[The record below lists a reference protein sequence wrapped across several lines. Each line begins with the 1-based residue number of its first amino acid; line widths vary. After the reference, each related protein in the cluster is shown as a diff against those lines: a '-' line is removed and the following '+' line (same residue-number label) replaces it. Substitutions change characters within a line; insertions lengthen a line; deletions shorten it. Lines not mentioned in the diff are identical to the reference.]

1 MKRTILT
8 GVLAIAISI
17 PCWAGYPGD
26 WSDQAGQSSQSGQS
40 GQSSQSGQSGQC
52 GQEDPWG
59 NPGQSG
65 QSGQSS
71 QAGQYGQTGGGVCEQ
86 PPLEPV
92 FDPAK
97 LQAVIS
103 LLSMIESDLAMCA
116 AGSGRWA
123 DNLMAIGH
131 INSARSALE
140 RAPMEPAWRPL
151 LAEIHERLGRIRFH
165 LLMNDDMNARMM
177 MAEVQAVVRSTMQV
191 LLINAGNGGV
201 IRPPSSTTQQP
212 RVVVIPRI
220 PTTGGSY
227 GSNSNSG
234 SGWGSSWGS
243 GWASGWGNGGTQLPP
258 GTMLPTG
265 PQYPPLPPTN

>member
-26 WSDQAGQSSQSGQS
+26 WSDQAGQSSQAGQY
-40 GQSSQSGQSGQC
+40 GQSSQS
-52 GQEDPWG
+52 
-59 NPGQSG
+59 GQSG

-201 IRPPSSTTQQP
+201 IRPPTSTTPQRP
-212 RVVVIPRI
+212 RVVVVPQI

-227 GSNSNSG
+227 GSNSNSNSG

-258 GTMLPTG
+258 GTMQPTG
-265 PQYPPLPPTN
+265 PQYPPLTPTS